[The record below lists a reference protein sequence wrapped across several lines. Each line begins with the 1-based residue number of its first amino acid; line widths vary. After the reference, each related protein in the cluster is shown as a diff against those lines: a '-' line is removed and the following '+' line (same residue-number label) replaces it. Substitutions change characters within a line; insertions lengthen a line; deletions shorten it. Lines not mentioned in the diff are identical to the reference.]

1 MSKVLPDY
9 DSVAP
14 DYDSIAPDYDG
25 GSILNLASSIAKH
38 FGLDTG
44 YAPLVHEL
52 PWNGVE
58 RVVLFIADGLGQQ
71 QLERHMTDGD
81 APNLKALLEQD
92 TAYHTITSVF
102 PSTTMSAVTSIHMAA
117 PPAKTGWL
125 GYTLW
130 LEEVAAVVDMIELA
144 NLETGTRLAPP
155 EFLKTYSSLTSR
167 LEGLG
172 VQCFAVQPASYKGS
186 FHNDWYWQGAY
197 QGGYTTANTIPSLIL
212 SYQKAEQPQY
222 ICAYYPDYDT
232 VCHKHGPS
240 SQQASD
246 EIAALDLCVARLL
259 KTLPRDGKTLFMLTA
274 DHGQRDLD
282 PKKVVHLER
291 DKILRTM
298 LRGAPAGERLSRY
311 FRVEDGALPEL
322 EEYLKPYAQTMTSAE
337 AWASGLFGGAAATE
351 TFKARVGDLI
361 AVAHDG
367 IQFNWTFPDRRTAAT
382 LLGAHGGW
390 SSAEMLVPVIA
401 LRL

>member
-1 MSKVLPDY
+1 MIKVL
-9 DSVAP
+9 
-14 DYDSIAPDYDG
+14 PDYDG
-25 GSILNLASSIAKH
+25 GSILNLSSSVAQH
-38 FGLDTG
+38 FGVDTG
-44 YAPLVHEL
+44 YAPLKHQL
-52 PWNGVE
+52 PWEGVE

-71 QLERHMTDGD
+71 QLERHISDGD

-92 TAYHTITSVF
+92 AVSATITSVF

-130 LEEVAAVVDMIELA
+130 LEEVGAVVDMIALA
-144 NLETGTRLAPP
+144 NLETHTQLEHP
-155 EFLKTYSSLTSR
+155 EFLKTQVSLTAR
-167 LEGLG
+167 LEQRG
-172 VQCFAVQPASYKGS
+172 VQCFAAQPAAYKGS
-186 FHNDWYWQGAY
+186 FLNDWYWQGAF
-197 QGGYTTANTIPSLIL
+197 QGGYASPNTIPSLIS
-212 SYQKAEQPQY
+212 SYQKVESPQY

-232 VCHKHGPS
+232 VCHKHGPGS
-240 SQQASD
+240 KHASD
-246 EIAALDLCVARLL
+246 EIAALDLCVARVLQ
-259 KTLPRDGKTLFMLTA
+259 TLPRDGKTIFILTA

-311 FRVEDGALPEL
+311 FRVQDGALEEL
-322 EEYLKPYAQTMTSAE
+322 ADYLQPYAQTMTTLE
-337 AWASGLFGGAAATE
+337 AWNSGLFGGQADLE
-351 TFKARVGDLI
+351 TFRSRVGNLI

-367 IQFNWTFPDRRTAAT
+367 IQFNWTFSGRKTAST

-390 SSAEMLVPVIA
+390 SSAEMLVPMIA

>member
-1 MSKVLPDY
+1 MTKVLPEY
-9 DSVAP
+9 N
-14 DYDSIAPDYDG
+14 G
-25 GSILNLASSIAKH
+25 GSILNLSSSIAAH
-38 FGLDTG
+38 FGLNTG
-44 YAPLVHEL
+44 YAPLTHQL
-52 PWNGVE
+52 PFEGNQ

-71 QLERHMTDGD
+71 QLERHIADGD

-92 TAYHTITSVF
+92 SVSSTITSVF

-130 LEEVAAVVDMIELA
+130 LEEVNAVTDMIALA
-144 NLETGTRLAPP
+144 NLETSTQLTNP
-155 EFLKTYSSLTSR
+155 EFLKTQVSLTAR
-167 LEGLG
+167 LEKLG
-172 VQCFAVQPASYKGS
+172 VQCFAVQPGAYKGS
-186 FHNDWYWQGAY
+186 FLNDWYWQGAF
-197 QGGYTTANTIPSLIL
+197 QGGYNSPNTIPSLIS
-212 SYQKAEQPQY
+212 SYPKMEAPQY

-232 VCHKHGPS
+232 VCHRHGPGS
-240 SQQASD
+240 KHASD
-246 EIAALDLCVARLL
+246 EVAALDLCVARVL
-259 KTLPRDGKTLFMLTA
+259 KTLPRDGKTLFILTA

-311 FRVEDGALPEL
+311 FRVQDGAIAEL
-322 EEYLKPYAQTMTSAE
+322 EEYLKSYAQTMRTQD
-337 AWASGLFGGAAATE
+337 AWQTGLFGGKPELE
-351 TFKARVGDLI
+351 TFNARVGDLI
-361 AVAHDG
+361 AVANDG
-367 IQFNWTFPDRRTAAT
+367 IQFNWTFSGHKTAST

-401 LRL
+401 LKV

>member
-25 GSILNLASSIAKH
+25 GSILNLASSIAEH

-44 YAPLVHEL
+44 YAPLKHEL

-155 EFLKTYSSLTSR
+155 EFLKTHSSLTSR

-172 VQCFAVQPASYKGS
+172 VQCFAAQPASYKGS

-197 QGGYTTANTIPSLIL
+197 QGGYTTANTIPSLIS

>member
-1 MSKVLPDY
+1 MIKVLPDY
-9 DSVAP
+9 N
-14 DYDSIAPDYDG
+14 G
-25 GSILNLASSIAKH
+25 GSILNLSSSVAKH
-38 FGLDTG
+38 FGLNTG
-44 YAPLVHEL
+44 YAPLKYQL
-52 PWNGVE
+52 PFEGVE

-71 QLERHMTDGD
+71 QLEQHIGDGD

-92 TAYHTITSVF
+92 TVAHTITSVF

-130 LEEVAAVVDMIELA
+130 LEEIGAVVDMIALA
-144 NLETGTRLAPP
+144 NLETHTQLEEPN
-155 EFLKTYSSLTSR
+155 FLKTQVSLTAR
-167 LEGLG
+167 LENLG
-172 VQCFAVQPASYKGS
+172 VQCFAVQPAAYKGS
-186 FHNDWYWQGAY
+186 FLNDWYWQGAF
-197 QGGYTTANTIPSLIL
+197 QGGYTSPNTIPSLV
-212 SYQKAEQPQY
+212 SRYPKMEAPQY

-232 VCHKHGPS
+232 VCHKHGPGS
-240 SQQASD
+240 KHASD
-246 EIAALDLCVARLL
+246 EIAALDLCVARVL
-259 KTLPRDGKTLFMLTA
+259 KFLPRDGKTLFILTA

-298 LRGAPAGERLSRY
+298 LCGAPAGERLSRY
-311 FRVEDGALPEL
+311 FRVEDGALEEL
-322 EEYLKPYAQTMTSAE
+322 ADYLKPYAQTMRTQE
-337 AWASGLFGGAAATE
+337 AWETGLFGGKPELE
-351 TFKARVGDLI
+351 TFRARVGDLI

-367 IQFNWTFPDRRTAAT
+367 IQFNWTFSGRKTAST

-401 LRL
+401 LHV